1 MKETVK
7 IGSHIFQLVVGRSV
21 ERCEDDCF
29 IKIVEL
35 TVEDESACVA
45 IYAALESGSKGMSEY
60 VITKRSHVAPHYD
73 CGAQKLAMAIDMC
86 DQLQRGLNAVRS
98 NN

>member
-1 MKETVK
+1 MK
-7 IGSHIFQLVVGRSV
+7 IGSHIFQLVVERSV
-21 ERCEDDCF
+21 ERCEDDCS

-45 IYAALESGSKGMSEY
+45 IYAALESGSEGMSEC
-60 VITKRSHVAPHYD
+60 VITGRSHYD
-73 CGAQKLAMAIDMC
+73 CGAQKLAQAIDMC

-98 NN
+98 KIN

>member
-1 MKETVK
+1 MK
-7 IGSHIFQLVVGRSV
+7 IGSHVFQLVVERSVERSV
-21 ERCEDDCF
+21 ERCEDDCS

-45 IYAALESGSKGMSEY
+45 IYAALESGSEGMSEC
-60 VITKRSHVAPHYD
+60 VITGRSHYD

-98 NN
+98 KIN